1 VGRRACGPEDA
12 PPAAAV
18 APLSHPVRLSSL
30 AALDLQHAR
39 DRFEAQEP
47 GRGDTFLERVND
59 TITRISNNPDQYQ
72 LALLD
77 LHRAPVRV
85 FKYSV
90 WYRVLPDS
98 SVVVACLSDRRD
110 VSLARRRALRPVEPS

>member
-1 VGRRACGPEDA
+1 VGRRACRPEGP
-12 PPAAAV
+12 PPAAPV
-18 APLSHPVRLSSL
+18 APLSHLVRLSSL
-30 AALDLQHAR
+30 AAFDLQQAR
-39 DRFEAQEP
+39 NWFDAREP
-47 GRGDTFLERVND
+47 GRGDTFLERVNE

-110 VSLARRRALRPVEPS
+110 LESMHLSGDPGGT

>member
-1 VGRRACGPEDA
+1 MGRRACRPEDPTSAA
-12 PPAAAV
+12 PV
-18 APLSHPVRLSSL
+18 APLNHPVRLSSL
-30 AALDLQHAR
+30 AALDLQQAR
-39 DRFEAQEP
+39 DWFDAREP
-47 GRGDTFLERVND
+47 GRGDTFLERVNE

-77 LHRAPVRV
+77 LHRAPVRM

-98 SVVVACLSDRRD
+98 SVVVACLMIAATYRW
-110 VSLARRRALRPVEPS
+110 RAGGR